1 MKSTVGAASLWAESA
16 GKSRH
21 EAPNREIVR
30 LRVPT
35 PRSLLVQATDHVPAS
50 NDKSY
55 LPPAP
60 QYGSPPGT
68 PQYEPPPRWPILWP
82 IASRHRLAAKLPS
95 DEARRIVALKLA
107 VKREAPL
114 IQEVQ

>member
-35 PRSLLVQATDHVPAS
+35 PRSLLVQATDQVPAS
-50 NDKSY
+50 NDTSY
-55 LPPAP
+55 LRPHRNTDHLPALPNTNRPPLANTMADSF
-60 QYGSPPGT
+60 SPPTGSQT
-68 PQYEPPPRWPILWP
+68 
-82 IASRHRLAAKLPS
+82 
-95 DEARRIVALKLA
+95 A
-107 VKREAPL
+107 V
-114 IQEVQ
+114 

>member
-55 LPPAP
+55 LPPHRNTDHLPALP
-60 QYGSPPGT
+60 NMNRPPPLANTMADSFSPPIGSQT
-68 PQYEPPPRWPILWP
+68 
-82 IASRHRLAAKLPS
+82 
-95 DEARRIVALKLA
+95 A
-107 VKREAPL
+107 V
-114 IQEVQ
+114 